1 MKTYTLLVDLEPVEV
16 TETESLSS
24 VMWDYQNY
32 RNTQNVPVE
41 VSIDCYDSETEEKT
55 IIETRTVPPV
65 NCKSH
70 ELREEVLDRLT
81 ELYGKP
87 SSWKYFQTP
96 IGELRVADHSGN
108 PTKNGSV
115 GLDVVI
121 CDVDFTANKFN
132 STTKGLVFNS
142 SNTAEEIIA
151 AIVDRCSVDEG
162 E

>member
-1 MKTYTLLVDLEPVEV
+1 MKTYTLLVDLDPVEV

-41 VSIDCYDSETEEKT
+41 VSIDCFDSETEEKT

-65 NCKSH
+65 NCKSD

-108 PTKNGSV
+108 PDKNGRV
-115 GLDVVI
+115 ALDVVI
-121 CDVDFTANKFN
+121 CDVDFTDGKFN
-132 STTKGLVFNS
+132 STTKGLQFS
-142 SNTAEEIIA
+142 SQNTAEEIVA
-151 AIVDRCSVDEG
+151 AIVARIKPN
-162 E
+162 